1 MNDLG
6 QEQQGGGSEGFEIPC
21 EKRQKI
27 VDNITPH
34 VEYCLFNF
42 QRLRSVL
49 VDRARALSAGL
60 ARPRRRQR
68 ASIGRALEIWLA
80 GGTRERQRA
89 SKQAGLSLTPS
100 RPTATLHFKPRLA
113 RHRIAR

>member
-1 MNDLG
+1 MSDVG
-6 QEQQGGGSEGFEIPC
+6 QEQHGGSEGFEIPC

-34 VEYCLFNF
+34 IEYCLFNF

-89 SKQAGLSLTPS
+89 SEQAGLSLTPS